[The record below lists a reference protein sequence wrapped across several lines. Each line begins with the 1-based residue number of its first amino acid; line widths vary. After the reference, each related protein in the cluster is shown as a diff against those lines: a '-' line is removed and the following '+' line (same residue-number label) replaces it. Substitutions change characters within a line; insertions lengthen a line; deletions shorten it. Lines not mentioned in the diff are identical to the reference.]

1 MGGGMS
7 IEMWRAED
15 ENAGVRS
22 NLQRKVFDELAREG
36 ALQSTDVY
44 VDVQDRTV
52 ILSGAVTSYPEKLA
66 AGRAARRVR
75 GVMEVRNDLAVVLA
89 PAQQRSDRDLGDAA
103 SCVLDS
109 DVTVPGDKI
118 AIGIVSGW
126 VTLSGV
132 VDRYAER
139 LAAEDAVQRLA
150 GVKGVTNLIKVE
162 PTSAPSESRARPLEA
177 LARNPARRRDHIE
190 VEMHRGSATLRGRV
204 RTLAERDEAVAAAA
218 GAPGVVWV
226 RDELKVA
233 R

>member
-7 IEMWRAED
+7 IEMWLAED

-22 NLQRKVFDELAREG
+22 ELQRKVFDELRREG
-36 ALQSTDVY
+36 VLQTADVY
-44 VDVQDRTV
+44 VDVQDRAV
-52 ILSGAVTSYPEKLA
+52 ILSGAVKSYPEKLA

-75 GVMEVRNDLAVVLA
+75 GVVEVRNDLAVVLPA
-89 PAQQRSDRDLGDAA
+89 AQQRSDEDLAYAA

-109 DVTVPGDKI
+109 DVTIPGDKI
-118 AIGIVSGW
+118 AIGIVAGW

-139 LAAEDAVQRLA
+139 LAAEDGVQRLA

-162 PTSAPSESRARPLEA
+162 LTSAPSDARARLEES
-177 LARNPARRRDHIE
+177 LARNPVLRRDHIE